1 MIQGMS
7 HFLAL
12 PLGWEQVVS
21 EITRLLSGA
30 GLQVVRSFDL
40 QSTRAARPGYTCQYH
55 GAEGCNCQLIVLL
68 VYGQDRAPISLV
80 IQGRDQQTWAS
91 IVNRPEQRVDVRQE
105 TAVLRTLS
113 PGNFAFAGQGGISA
127 VA

>member
-12 PLGWEQVVS
+12 PLAWERVVS

-30 GLQVVRSFDL
+30 GLQVIRSFDL
-40 QSTRAARPGYTCQYH
+40 QSARAARLGYTCPHH
-55 GAEGCNCQLIVLL
+55 GADGCNCQLVVLL
-68 VYGQDRAPISLV
+68 VYGQDRSPVTLV
-80 IQGRDQQTWAS
+80 VQGRDQQTWVS
-91 IVNRPEQRVDVRQE
+91 VVNRPGQRVEARQE
-105 TAVLRTLS
+105 TAILRVLS
-113 PGNFAFAGQGGISA
+113 PGIFTLMSQGDISA

>member
-1 MIQGMS
+1 MIQGTS

-12 PLGWEQVVS
+12 PLAWEQVVS

-40 QSTRAARPGYTCQYH
+40 HSTRAARLGYTCPYH
-55 GAEGCNCQLIVLL
+55 GEEGCNCQLIVLL
-68 VYGQDRAPISLV
+68 VYGQDRSPISLV
-80 IQGRDQQTWAS
+80 IQGRDQQTWVS
-91 IVNRPEQRVDVRQE
+91 VVNRPGQRVEARQE
-105 TAVLRTLS
+105 TLVLRALS
-113 PGNFAFAGQGGISA
+113 PGILTLMSQGDISA